1 MINILLTGVIMAN
14 VNIFISNVVNNWH
27 INNAASNKYKEC
39 LDASNSNEIWAKGE
53 VGDTAIYRWL
63 FNTHLFIAITVRIL
77 QIINI
82 LKIQSI
88 FIVFA

>member
-1 MINILLTGVIMAN
+1 MAN

-53 VGDTAIYRWL
+53 VGDTTIYRWL
-63 FNTHLFIAITVRIL
+63 FNTLIAITVRIL

-82 LKIQSI
+82 FKIRSI